1 MDAKEL
7 QIREL
12 KDALV
17 ESRKLNIYLQK
28 SLEESN
34 ANSKHLS
41 EQISLLSEQVAYL
54 TQKLFGTSSEK
65 RAADIPDGQLSFFDE
80 AEASA
85 DNTVPDSLS
94 EEQIEAYARKK
105 RRSRQELMA
114 TLPIRQIIC
123 DIPLDERI
131 CDLCGAGLK
140 EIGREVVRRELEFIP
155 AKLSVIEYVSVH
167 YACPKCKETEEPF
180 FLKAQTPNPLMKHSL
195 ASPSTVA
202 WLWYQKYANGL
213 PFYRQ
218 EKDWKQ
224 NGLELNRSTMANWTI
239 QCAGKYLK
247 PIWAYYHKQLIKR
260 KFLMADETRVQVLKE
275 EGRSA
280 QSDSFMWLYRTGEDG
295 LAPII
300 LYEYQQSRAGY
311 NASEFL
317 KGFQGY
323 LCVDGYA
330 GYNRVLDIIRCGCWA
345 HVRRYFKDAIPKGHE
360 QDFSNLAVQGV
371 EYCSKLFKYEESFQK
386 KGYDSDQRKRA
397 RLEKKKP
404 LLEAYW
410 SWIETVPSIKNSRLD
425 KAVQYAKN
433 QKPYLEHYL
442 EDGHCSFSNN
452 LSEQLMKAFA
462 TGRKNWLFHD
472 TPQGAESSA
481 IIYSVVE
488 TARANGLNIYKYLT
502 FLLMYM
508 PDTDSSDEE
517 EMDWM
522 MPWGEG
528 TIQNCKN

>member
-12 KDALV
+12 KDALA
-17 ESRKLNIYLQK
+17 ESRKLNMFLQK

-34 ANSKHLS
+34 ANIKHLS
-41 EQISLLSEQVAYL
+41 EQVSLLSEQVAYL

-65 RAADIPDGQLSFFDE
+65 QTTDKSDGQLSFFNE
-80 AEASA
+80 AEVTA
-85 DNTVPDSLS
+85 DLNVPDPLS
-94 EEQIEAYARKK
+94 EEEIEAYARKK
-105 RRSRQELMA
+105 RRSRQELLA
-114 TLPIRQIIC
+114 GLPVRQIIAE
-123 DIPLDERI
+123 ILIEERI
-131 CDLCGAGLK
+131 CDLCGTELK

-155 AKLSVIEYVSVH
+155 AKLCVIEHVSIH
-167 YACPKCKETEEPF
+167 YGCPKCKDTEEPF
-180 FLKAQTPNPLMKHSL
+180 FLKAPTPAPLMKHSL

-202 WLWYQKYANGL
+202 WLWYQKYANSL

-224 NGLELNRSTMANWTI
+224 NGLELQRSTMANWTI
-239 QCAGKYLK
+239 HCAGKYLK
-247 PIWAYYHKQLIKR
+247 PVWEYLHKQLIKR
-260 KFLMADETRVQVLKE
+260 TFLMADETRVQVLKE
-275 EGRSA
+275 DGRSA

-300 LYEYQQSRAGY
+300 LYEYQPSRTGD
-311 NASEFL
+311 NASNFL

-323 LCVDGYA
+323 LSCDGYA
-330 GYNRVLDIIRCGCWA
+330 GYNKVMGIIRCSCWA
-345 HVRRYFKDAIPKGHE
+345 HVRRYFKDAIPAGHE
-360 QDFSNLAVQGV
+360 QDFSLPAVQGV
-371 EYCSKLFKYEESFQK
+371 EYCSKLFKYEEIFQK
-386 KGYDSDQRKRA
+386 KGYDSEQRKIA
-397 RLEKKKP
+397 RLEKEKP
-404 LLEAYW
+404 LLEAFW
-410 SWIETVPSIKNSRLD
+410 SWLETVPFVKNSRLD
-425 KAVQYAKN
+425 KAIQYTKN
-433 QKPYLEHYL
+433 RKPYLETYL
-442 EDGHCSFSNN
+442 EDGRCSFSNN

-508 PDTDSSDEE
+508 PDTDPSDEE
-517 EMDWM
+517 DMDWM

-528 TIQNCKN
+528 AIHNCKN